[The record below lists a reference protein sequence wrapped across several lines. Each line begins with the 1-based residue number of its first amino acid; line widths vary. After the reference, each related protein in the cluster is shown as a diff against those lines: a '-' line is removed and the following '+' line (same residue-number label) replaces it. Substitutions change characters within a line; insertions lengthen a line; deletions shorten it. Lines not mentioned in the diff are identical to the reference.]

1 MRHRFDSGSPA
12 GFAGVFRAIAVRGGR
27 LVLAAGIALLAACDG
42 EAPKAAVDAGAAGA
56 ASAPP
61 FPKTLQLNWVAEPEF
76 GGFFAA
82 ADLGLFA
89 KEGLDLK
96 LVQGSADVPAPQLV
110 ASGKVELAVVA
121 ATQLVELNDAG
132 GDLVAI
138 YAVFQ
143 TNPMGV
149 MVHEASPYQTLTEL
163 WESPDATL
171 AIQDGLADFAYLSR
185 NFPGGKLRMVP
196 YTGSLGQFAVDP
208 KLASQCFIP
217 SEPAALA
224 LKGVKTRVFQIAE
237 AGFNPYNAVVA
248 TTRSFLAKHPRECA
262 AFVRAAAAGWRRY
275 LDDPA
280 PFNATM
286 AKLNPAMTPEAM
298 ALCAKDQQ
306 PLIENDETKRIGLG
320 GMRLPR
326 WEETVKQLVDL
337 GRVKQAADAGRLFHW
352 DMSADTAR

>member
-1 MRHRFDSGSPA
+1 MSSDGAWMGLARNAARL
-12 GFAGVFRAIAVRGGR
+12 AV
-27 LVLAAGIALLAACDG
+27 AAGIAFLAACDG
-42 EAPKAAVDAGAAGA
+42 G
-56 ASAPP
+56 ASAPGSAEADAGEVPAATGATTTGAP
-61 FPKTLQLNWVAEPEF
+61 FPMTLQLNWVAEPEF

-89 KEGLDLK
+89 KEGLELK
-96 LVQGSADVPAPQLV
+96 VVQGSADAPAPQLV

-132 GDLVAI
+132 GDLIAI

-149 MVHEASPYQTLTEL
+149 MVHEASPYETLDAL

-171 AIQDGLADFAYLSR
+171 AIQDGLADFAYLSKA
-185 NFPGGKLRMVP
+185 FPGGKLRIVP

-217 SEPAALA
+217 SEPAALE

-248 TTRSFLAKHPRECA
+248 TTRSFLAKHPKECA
-262 AFVRAAAAGWRRY
+262 AFVRASAAGWRAY
-275 LDDPA
+275 LDNPA

-286 AKLNPAMTPEAM
+286 AKLNPAMSLEAM
-298 ALCAKDQQ
+298 ALCAEDQKS
-306 PLIENDETKRIGLG
+306 LIENDETKRIGLG

-326 WEETVKQLVDL
+326 WEETVKQLVEL
-337 GRVKQAADAGRLFHW
+337 GRVKKAADAATLFSW

>member
-1 MRHRFDSGSPA
+1 MSFE
-12 GFAGVFRAIAVRGGR
+12 GVWMGLARDAVR
-27 LVLAAGIALLAACDG
+27 LAAAVGIALLAACDG
-42 EAPKAAVDAGAAGA
+42 GAPTPGAAEAGAGGASATDGDATA
-56 ASAPP
+56 AS
-61 FPKTLQLNWVAEPEF
+61 FPMTLQLNWVAEPEF

-82 ADLGLFA
+82 ADLRLFA

-96 LVQGSADVPAPQLV
+96 VVQGSADAPAPQLV

-132 GDLVAI
+132 GDLVAL

-149 MVHEASPYQTLTEL
+149 MVHEASPYQTLSAL

-171 AIQDGLADFAYLSR
+171 AIQDGLADFAYLSKA
-185 NFPGGKLRMVP
+185 FPGGKLRIVP

-217 SEPAALA
+217 SEPAALE
-224 LKGVKTRVFQIAE
+224 LRGVKTRVFQIAE

-248 TTRSFLAKHPRECA
+248 TTRSFLAKHPKECA
-262 AFVRAAAAGWRRY
+262 AFVRASAAGWRAY
-275 LDDPA
+275 LDNPA

-286 AKLNPAMTPEAM
+286 ATLNPAMSLEAM
-298 ALCAKDQQ
+298 ALCAEDQKS
-306 PLIENDETKRIGLG
+306 LIENDETRRIGLG

-326 WEETVKQLVDL
+326 WEETVKQLVEL
-337 GRVKQAADAGRLFHW
+337 GRVKKAADAATLFSW